1 MKWKKKKKGKE
12 IISRIVDM
20 EKKKRKGKKET
31 NESTNPNHERAIFL
45 EGKIFNEKFPRVGK
59 SIFSEKVFLRTVQ
72 LESLDA
78 RF

>member
-1 MKWKKKKKGKE
+1 MEKKKKGKE

-20 EKKKRKGKKET
+20 EKKKKEKKET
-31 NESTNPNHERAIFL
+31 NESTNPNDERAIFL

>member
-1 MKWKKKKKGKE
+1 MEKKKKRKGNYFE
-12 IISRIVDM
+12 NRRYG
-20 EKKKRKGKKET
+20 KKKRKGKKET